1 MRKGFFNQYDW
12 VHDIHLFWTEKKT
25 GRYSNTIIVLFFLPS
40 SSIIMFFKGR
50 FLPRS
55 KVVKAEAVEVELPH
69 NLLSHD
75 DLRVPQRLLR
85 LLLKQQ
91 RHDNYSESPCCV
103 LCFGKD
109 LYEWIQVKCRVSKY
123 LLYYILSWLFK
134 ICCQYLS
141 LQIWG
146 HPWNRSASNEV
157 GRG

>member
-12 VHDIHLFWTEKKT
+12 VHDIKHLFWTE
-25 GRYSNTIIVLFFLPS
+25 I
-40 SSIIMFFKGR
+40 SIIPQYNHSFYFSRHRPLCFFKGR

-134 ICCQYLS
+134 ICCADADIS
-141 LQIWG
+141 DIF
-146 HPWNRSASNEV
+146 
-157 GRG
+157 

>member
-1 MRKGFFNQYDW
+1 MSSRHNTSFLDRNKY
-12 VHDIHLFWTEKKT
+12 
-25 GRYSNTIIVLFFLPS
+25 YTIIQPFFLLLLS
-40 SSIIMFFKGR
+40 SFIKFFKGR

-55 KVVKAEAVEVELPH
+55 KVVKAEAVKVELPH

-109 LYEWIQVKCRVSKY
+109 LYEWIQVKYRVSKY
-123 LLYYILSWLFK
+123 LVDYILSWHFK

-141 LQIWG
+141 LLIWG